1 MSDTSLH
8 DLDRSLLSLLQGEF
22 PLVEEPYT
30 ALGLRLGV
38 GEGDIIA
45 AIERLK
51 AEGVVRLISPV
62 LDSRR
67 LGYRSTLVAMGV
79 PADQLD
85 TATSIISQNPG
96 VSHGY
101 ERDHRFNIW
110 FTLAVPPAAD
120 MEAELEK
127 LASPI
132 AAEAVFDLPALKMF
146 KIRAYFAMKGGQ
158 PAPSPAVHDGRVP
171 GRVELSRTDR
181 RLINELQQ
189 DLPLISRPFAGMA
202 ARLDMNV
209 DQFLAGCRSL
219 LERGVMRRFGAA
231 VNHRRAGFGANAMT
245 CWVAPREKVAA
256 AGQDLASLPEVSHCY
271 ERETNPLWQYNLFAM
286 IHGHTAETC
295 REIADD
301 ASRRTGL
308 KEWVVLFSTREFK
321 KERIKYLV

>member
-22 PLVEEPYT
+22 PLVEEPYA

-38 GEGDIIA
+38 GEVDIIA

-79 PADQLD
+79 PADQVD
-85 TATSIISQNPG
+85 AATSIISQHPG

-120 MEAELEK
+120 MEAELDK

-132 AAEAVFDLPALKMF
+132 AADAVFDLPALKMF

-158 PAPSPAVHDGRVP
+158 PAPSPAAHDGRVP
-171 GRVELSRTDR
+171 GMVELSGTDR

-189 DLPLISRPFAGMA
+189 DLPLVSRPFAGMA
-202 ARLDMNV
+202 ARLDMKI
-209 DQFLAGCRSL
+209 DGFLAGCR
-219 LERGVMRRFGAA
+219 
-231 VNHRRAGFGANAMT
+231 
-245 CWVAPREKVAA
+245 
-256 AGQDLASLPEVSHCY
+256 
-271 ERETNPLWQYNLFAM
+271 
-286 IHGHTAETC
+286 
-295 REIADD
+295 
-301 ASRRTGL
+301 
-308 KEWVVLFSTREFK
+308 
-321 KERIKYLV
+321 